1 MQVIILNILF
11 MTQNNQPKYRSNCPI
26 SSALDIIGDKWSLL
40 IIRDMMF
47 ANKKTYSDFSK
58 SSEGIAT
65 NILSS
70 RLLMLEQLGLINKG
84 KLEGNKKTNIY
95 SLTKKGQELLPII
108 LEIAQWSDKN
118 LNEHLKDGAKP
129 FVHKFKSNKDDFIK
143 NMYHYFATREA

>member
-11 MTQNNQPKYRSNCPI
+11 MIQNNQPKYRSNCPI

-84 KLEGNKKTNIY
+84 KIEGNKKTNIY

-108 LEIAQWSDKN
+108 LEIAQWSDNN

-129 FVHKFKSNKDDFIK
+129 FVNKFKSNREIFVQ
-143 NMYHYFATREA
+143 NMYALFDKREC

>member
-1 MQVIILNILF
+1 M
-11 MTQNNQPKYRSNCPI
+11 PKKMKPKFRSNCPI

-47 ANKKTYSDFSK
+47 ANKKTYGDFSK

-70 RLLMLEQLGLINKG
+70 RLLMLEQLGIINKG

-108 LEIAQWSDKN
+108 LEIAQWSDNN
-118 LNEHLKDGAKP
+118 LNEHLKDAAKP
-129 FVHKFKSNKDDFIK
+129 FVNSFKSNKAEFVK
-143 NMYHYFATREA
+143 NMYHYFESQ

>member
-1 MQVIILNILF
+1 MSKN
-11 MTQNNQPKYRSNCPI
+11 MKSKYRSNCPI

-70 RLLMLEQLGLINKG
+70 RLLMLEQLGIINKG
-84 KLEGNKKTNIY
+84 KIEGNKKTNIY
-95 SLTKKGQELLPII
+95 SLTQKGQELLPII
-108 LEIAQWSDKN
+108 LEIAQWSDNN

-129 FVHKFKSNKDDFIK
+129 FVNKFKSNKVDFVK
-143 NMYHYFATREA
+143 NMYHYFASREA

>member
-1 MQVIILNILF
+1 MSKN
-11 MTQNNQPKYRSNCPI
+11 MKPKYRSNCPI

-47 ANKKTYSDFSK
+47 ANKKTYGDFSK

-70 RLLMLEQLGLINKG
+70 RLLMLEQLGIINKG

-95 SLTKKGQELLPII
+95 SLTQKGQELLPII
-108 LEIAQWSDKN
+108 LEIAQWSDNN

-129 FVHKFKSNKDDFIK
+129 FVNKFKSNKDDFVK
-143 NMYHYFATREA
+143 NMYQYFTTR